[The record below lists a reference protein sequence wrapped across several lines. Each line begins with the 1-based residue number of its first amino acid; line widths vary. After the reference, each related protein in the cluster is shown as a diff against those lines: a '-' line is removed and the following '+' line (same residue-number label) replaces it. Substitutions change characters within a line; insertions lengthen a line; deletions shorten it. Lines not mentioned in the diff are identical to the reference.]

1 VADSHSLAACRTS
14 QNSLN
19 MTERL
24 VISRNDQLIK
34 IVKLVIK
41 SYTEICIFVCSLD
54 SHMC

>member
-1 VADSHSLAACRTS
+1 MAYSHSLAACRTS

-24 VISRNDQLIK
+24 VISRNDQLNK

-41 SYTEICIFVCSLD
+41 SYTEALYFCVFS
-54 SHMC
+54 